1 MEQEGKFKENSEA
14 VRAHLE
20 ISQSV
25 IQRMA
30 ANSAASKAWCVSLV
44 SAILVL
50 VADKGK
56 PQFTYIAII
65 PTILFFALDVHYL
78 ALEKMFR
85 NSYNNFIHK
94 LHKGK
99 ITAEDLFAIKP
110 AGHMPDAVNE
120 AVKSFSIWPFYLT
133 LLVMI
138 WITKKVVIAPN

>member
-1 MEQEGKFKENSEA
+1 MSQEAEFRENSEA
-14 VRAHLE
+14 VRAHLQ
-20 ISQSV
+20 ISQAV

-30 ANSAASKAWCVSLV
+30 ANSSACKAWCVTLV

-56 PQFTYIAII
+56 PKFALMALI
-65 PTILFFALDVHYL
+65 PTALFWALDVYYL

-85 NSYNNFIHK
+85 NSYNGFIDK

-99 ITAEDLFAIKP
+99 ISAEDLYAINPGGKL
-110 AGHMPDAVNE
+110 PDAINA

-133 LLVMI
+133 LLVMV
-138 WITKKVVIAPN
+138 WIVKKLVM

>member
-1 MEQEGKFKENSEA
+1 MPEENEFRENSEA

-20 ISQSV
+20 ISQDV

-30 ANSAASKAWCVSLV
+30 ANSSSCKAWCVTLV

-56 PQFTYIAII
+56 PNFALMALI
-65 PTILFFALDVHYL
+65 PTVLFCALDVYYL

-85 NSYNNFIHK
+85 NSYNGFIEK
-94 LHKGK
+94 LHRGK
-99 ITAEDLFAIKP
+99 ITAEDLYAIKP
-110 AGHMPDAVNE
+110 SGNLPDAVNA

-133 LLVMI
+133 LLVMV
-138 WITKKVVIAPN
+138 WLAKKLVM

>member
-1 MEQEGKFKENSEA
+1 MSQENEFRENSEA
-14 VRAHLE
+14 VRAHLQ
-20 ISQSV
+20 ISQDV

-30 ANSAASKAWCVSLV
+30 ANSSACKAWCVTLV

-56 PQFTYIAII
+56 PKFALMALI
-65 PTILFFALDVHYL
+65 PTMLFWALDVYYL

-94 LHKGK
+94 LHRGK
-99 ITAEDLFAIKP
+99 ITAEDLYAIKP
-110 AGHMPDAVNE
+110 GGKLPDAINA

-133 LLVMI
+133 LLVMV
-138 WITKKVVIAPN
+138 WITKKLVM